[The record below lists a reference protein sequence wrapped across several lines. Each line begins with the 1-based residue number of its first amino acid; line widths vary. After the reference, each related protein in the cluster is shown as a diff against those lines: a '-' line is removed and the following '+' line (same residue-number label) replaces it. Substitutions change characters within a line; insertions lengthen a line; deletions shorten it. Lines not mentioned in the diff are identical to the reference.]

1 MPQEL
6 QLPDGRTLVLPDN
19 MTLDQRTA
27 LQNKLGSQYADPRT
41 GKGMMQ
47 RSQEQA
53 KGITNRIIPEN
64 EAARRI
70 GMPARTGVPPN
81 ANATNFNKPPGELN
95 AVDQEKRLN
104 EYNPGGQL
112 LTASQAPMLRHP
124 VVLGR
129 GVIGSGIGAY
139 GSGKLADRMQLG
151 PGWKTGM
158 QIGGGILGGGI
169 GMGMGRN
176 AIIDP
181 ATGEPAITPTA
192 IAKRMFR
199 TPEETNMLKTKLL
212 TPQNNPYGPKPPME
226 DSPAWRDA
234 TKANEPFAGEEVMPG
249 VGEVGGP
256 PPPKVSKL
264 PLGPPE
270 LPPPSPIKPQG
281 KIYMNPFENA
291 PPVSPRVGASSAAPG
306 SPLSNEYTQLPQPT
320 SPQQPFTLGQRISE
334 SQSPASV
341 AKGTT
346 GAAQEPFEP
355 LIYESPQQ
363 VNELARRAANLKRQ
377 ASASGMYSA
386 AQGKVGKPLN
396 YQQRIQGE
404 FSPSLSQRISPSE
417 TPDLSQRTQSQSLL
431 SPEEKDIMNRTRQGQ
446 PQEPHDE

>member
-27 LQNKLGSQYADPRT
+27 LQNKLVSQYSDPKT

-112 LTASQAPMLRHP
+112 LTASQAPMLRYP

-139 GSGKLADRMQLG
+139 GGGKLADRMHLG
-151 PGWKTGM
+151 PGWKMGM
-158 QIGGGILGGGI
+158 QVGGGILGGGI

-234 TKANEPFAGEEVMPG
+234 TKANEPFAGEEVMPE

-256 PPPKVSKL
+256 PPPKV
-264 PLGPPE
+264 
-270 LPPPSPIKPQG
+270 
-281 KIYMNPFENA
+281 
-291 PPVSPRVGASSAAPG
+291 
-306 SPLSNEYTQLPQPT
+306 
-320 SPQQPFTLGQRISE
+320 
-334 SQSPASV
+334 
-341 AKGTT
+341 
-346 GAAQEPFEP
+346 
-355 LIYESPQQ
+355 
-363 VNELARRAANLKRQ
+363 
-377 ASASGMYSA
+377 
-386 AQGKVGKPLN
+386 
-396 YQQRIQGE
+396 
-404 FSPSLSQRISPSE
+404 
-417 TPDLSQRTQSQSLL
+417 
-431 SPEEKDIMNRTRQGQ
+431 
-446 PQEPHDE
+446 